1 MKNSTLLLSSIIA
14 ILTFSCGT
22 EEKSAPTRMGM
33 VGSAHPL
40 ATQAGLD
47 VLEAGGNAFDAFIA
61 IASTL
66 NVTEPMMSGLG
77 GYGTILIYD
86 AKEKQVRYLNSSGR
100 IPINTNSDLMRPP
113 TPNYLE
119 NRTGAKAVSTPSNL
133 HAWEAM
139 HQQYGTQ
146 EWSELFTRAIQL
158 AEEGFVVSPQLSEF
172 IAMSA
177 SDFSAYTNSFYTKDG
192 VPLMTGDTLV
202 QRDLGASFRR
212 IGNEGARAFYDGKIA
227 DAIEQVM
234 VEREGFLR
242 KIDLQQDTAEWWD
255 PLVYDYKGYQVYT
268 ASVPSNAFAA
278 FTFLGLMEQFQ
289 DQAFEHNSEDYLH
302 LLAEIAKQS
311 YSSRLLYSVDPEL
324 DPFPESKIFSAD
336 HLQTIAKSID
346 LTTASTYELPF
357 VTPSSNNTTHFVVA
371 DGAGNIVS
379 ATQTLGNLFGSR
391 IMPEGTG
398 IWLNNSLAYCT
409 YEPKGNPMDAKPG
422 HHKLSGDCP
431 VIIIKDGLPWA
442 ALGSPGGHTI
452 TQNVPQIIFN
462 LIDFEMTMEQAIAS
476 PKISFA
482 EPNSLIVESA
492 VPSEIQDELRKRG
505 HDITNRNIGNA
516 HGIRIFRNQQSEI
529 NRFEGS
535 ADPRGEGTA
544 KSLTHK
550 KSN

>member
-1 MKNSTLLLSSIIA
+1 MKKSILLISSIIA
-14 ILTFSCGT
+14 ILTFCCST
-22 EEKSAPTRMGM
+22 EEKSASLTKGM
-33 VGSAHPL
+33 VSSAHPL
-40 ATQAGLD
+40 ATQAGLE
-47 VLEAGGNAFDAFIA
+47 VLASGGNAFDAFIA
-61 IASTL
+61 VASTL

-139 HQQYGTQ
+139 HQQYGTL
-146 EWSELFTRAIQL
+146 EWSALFTRAIQW
-158 AEEGFVVSPQLSEF
+158 AEEGFVVSPLLSEL
-172 IAMSA
+172 ITMSA
-177 SDFSAYTNSFYTKDG
+177 SNFSAYTNSFYSKG
-192 VPLMTGDTLV
+192 GAPLMPGDTLL
-202 QRDLGASFRR
+202 QKDLGKSFRR
-212 IGNEGARAFYDGKIA
+212 IAKEGVSAFYDGQIA
-227 DAIEQVM
+227 NAIEQVM
-234 VEREGFLR
+234 TEREGFLR
-242 KIDLQQDTAEWWD
+242 KVDLQQDTAEWWD
-255 PLVYDYKGYQVYT
+255 PIAYDYKGYQIYT

-278 FTFLGLMEQFQ
+278 FTFLGLMKQFDGQ
-289 DQAFEHNSEDYLH
+289 TFNHNGEDYLH

-324 DPFPESKIFSAD
+324 DPFPGNKIFSDD
-336 HLQTIAKSID
+336 HLQAIAKNID
-346 LTTASTYELPF
+346 LSTASTYELPF
-357 VTPSSNNTTHFVVA
+357 ATPGSNNTTHFVVA

-431 VIIIKDGLPWA
+431 VIIIKNGLPWA

-452 TQNVPQIIFN
+452 TQNVPQVIFN

-492 VPSEIQDELRKRG
+492 VPLEIQNALKDRG
-505 HDITNRNIGNA
+505 HDIVNRNIGNA
-516 HGIRIFRNQQSEI
+516 HGIRIFRNEKGEI
-529 NRFEGS
+529 SRFEGS
-535 ADPRGEGTA
+535 ADPRGEGNA
-544 KSLTHK
+544 QSLDQT
-550 KSN
+550 NN